1 MPGQTMGNGRWTRER
16 RETEYYRLSRLRAE
30 RKLAAIERR
39 RSVREAKKSIRVMK
53 DEVANQIAQIVEDRA
68 FATRPT
74 YQIPPNWKATHIE
87 RPQAFYKVVACK
99 DDKFVSVYDG
109 ETEFAL
115 GKTYKTQRGTPSG
128 WAPMAECFFAWNSP
142 LGALNAAFPVGS
154 KAGVLP
160 RVLLKVEGRGNC
172 YEEHEVF
179 PGGSSR
185 WTGSVAL
192 SSVRVCRI
200 MTDAFRESS
209 ADKVL
214 LPDFTL
220 PRRPPPL
227 PP

>member
-53 DEVANQIAQIVEDRA
+53 DEVAKQIAQIVEDRA
-68 FATRPT
+68 IATRPT

-115 GKTYKTQRGTPSG
+115 G
-128 WAPMAECFFAWNSP
+128 
-142 LGALNAAFPVGS
+142 
-154 KAGVLP
+154 
-160 RVLLKVEGRGNC
+160 
-172 YEEHEVF
+172 
-179 PGGSSR
+179 
-185 WTGSVAL
+185 
-192 SSVRVCRI
+192 
-200 MTDAFRESS
+200 
-209 ADKVL
+209 
-214 LPDFTL
+214 
-220 PRRPPPL
+220 
-227 PP
+227 